1 MSAAGFGL
9 GRKRSDMEKVI
20 LVTGG
25 AGYIG
30 SHVVKEL
37 RRREYRPLVYD
48 NVSTGHRWAT
58 RQNELVEG
66 DLGNQGH
73 VQEILHKEKPVAVM
87 HFAAS
92 AVVGESVERPE
103 LYFRNN
109 VINSFNL
116 LEAMLTCEVKYFIFS
131 SSAAVYGNP
140 HQVPIVEDHPLSPVN
155 PYGEGKVFVE
165 RALRWYEQ
173 AHGLR
178 FISLR
183 YFNAAG
189 ADPEGELG
197 EAHNPETHLIP
208 RILDVA
214 LGKRS
219 FIEIYGVDYDTPDG
233 TCIRDYIHVIDLA
246 QAHILALEALLS
258 GATSH
263 VYNVGNQRGFSV
275 KEVLDVAR
283 AVTDHPI
290 PVHESSRRQGD
301 PSVLVASSERIK
313 KELGWKPKYDDLKVI
328 VETAWRWHRKN
339 QRNKNVHY

>member
-1 MSAAGFGL
+1 MNNC
-9 GRKRSDMEKVI
+9 V

-37 RRREYRPLVYD
+37 GEKGYRPVVYD
-48 NVSTGHRWAT
+48 NLSTGHRWAVKKGA
-58 RQNELVEG
+58 LIEG
-66 DLGNQGH
+66 DLEDKKKLQI
-73 VQEILHKEKPVAVM
+73 VLEKEKPLAVM

-116 LEAMLTCEVKYFIFS
+116 LEAMLTAGVKCFIFS

-165 RALRWYEQ
+165 RALRWYEE

-178 FISLR
+178 YISLR

-197 EAHNPETHLIP
+197 EDHDPETHLIP
-208 RILDVA
+208 RILAVA
-214 LGKRS
+214 LGRRPA
-219 FIEIYGVDYDTPDG
+219 IEIYGTDYETPDG
-233 TCIRDYIHVIDLA
+233 TCIRDYIHVSDLA
-246 QAHILALEALLS
+246 QAHILALEALLD
-258 GATSH
+258 GATSR
-263 VYNVGNQRGFSV
+263 VYNLGNQRGFSV
-275 KEVLDVAR
+275 NEVVDVAR
-283 AVTDHPI
+283 VVTNHPI
-290 PVHESSRRQGD
+290 PVQESSRRQGD
-301 PSVLVASSERIK
+301 PAVLVASSERIK
-313 KELGWKPKYDDLKVI
+313 KDLGWKPYYDDLKTI
-328 VETAWRWHRKN
+328 LETAWGWMKKGESR
-339 QRNKNVHY
+339 

>member
-1 MSAAGFGL
+1 MVD
-9 GRKRSDMEKVI
+9 RKRCDVKKVI

-37 RRREYRPLVYD
+37 RRQGYRPLVYD
-48 NVSTGHRWAT
+48 NLSTGHRWAI
-58 RQNELVEG
+58 REDELIEG
-66 DLGNQGH
+66 DLRDLGQ
-73 VQEILHKEKPVAVM
+73 VQEILHKEKPLAVM

-92 AVVGESVERPE
+92 AIVGESVERPE

-116 LEAMLTCEVKYFIFS
+116 LEAMLAAGVKSFIFS

-140 HQVPIVEDHPLSPVN
+140 HQVPILEDHPLSPVN
-155 PYGEGKVFVE
+155 PYGECKVFVE

-178 FISLR
+178 YISLR

-197 EAHNPETHLIP
+197 EVHNPETHLIP

-214 LGKRS
+214 LGKRPY
-219 FIEIYGVDYDTPDG
+219 IEVYGTDYTTPDG
-233 TCIRDYIHVIDLA
+233 TCIRDYIHVLDLA
-246 QAHILALEALLS
+246 QAHIVALEALLN
-258 GATSH
+258 GTPGR
-263 VYNVGNQRGFSV
+263 VYNLGNERGFSV
-275 KEVLDVAR
+275 KEVVDVAR
-283 AVTDHPI
+283 AVTGHSI
-290 PVHESSRRQGD
+290 PVRESSRRQGD
-301 PSVLVASSERIK
+301 PPVLVASSELIK
-313 KELGWKPKYDDLKVI
+313 KELGWRPRYDDLKVI
-328 VETAWRWHRKN
+328 IETAWRWQRKN
-339 QRNKNVHY
+339 

>member
-1 MSAAGFGL
+1 M
-9 GRKRSDMEKVI
+9 KKVI

-37 RRREYRPLVYD
+37 GRKGYWPLVYD
-48 NVSTGHRWAT
+48 NLSTGHRRAV
-58 RQNELVEG
+58 RQEELIEG
-66 DLGNQGH
+66 DLRD
-73 VQEILHKEKPVAVM
+73 KEKLQIVLEKERPLAVM

-116 LEAMLTCEVKYFIFS
+116 LEAMLACEVKYFIFS

-140 HQVPIVEDHPLSPVN
+140 HQVPIVEDHPLAPVN

-165 RALRWYEQ
+165 KALRWYDE

-178 FISLR
+178 YISLR

-189 ADPEGELG
+189 ADPDAELG
-197 EAHNPETHLIP
+197 EDHDPETHLIP

-214 LGKRS
+214 MAKMP
-219 FIEIYGVDYDTPDG
+219 FIEIYGTDYDTPDG
-233 TCIRDYIHVIDLA
+233 TCIRDYIHVTDLA
-246 QAHILALEALLS
+246 QAHILALEALLDGS
-258 GATSH
+258 ASQ
-263 VYNVGNQRGFSV
+263 VYNLGNQRGFSV
-275 KEVLDVAR
+275 KEVVDVAR
-283 AVTDHPI
+283 VVASHPI
-290 PVHESSRRQGD
+290 PVRESSRRCGD
-301 PSVLVASSERIK
+301 PPALVASSERIK
-313 KELGWKPKYDDLKVI
+313 KELGWRPYYDDLKVI
-328 VETAWRWHRKN
+328 LETAWRWA
-339 QRNKNVHY
+339 QKNVNF